1 MITARF
7 EDALVYATHLHAAQ
21 LRKSTHIP
29 YISHSLAVARLVL
42 EHGGNEDEAIAA
54 LLHDAVEDQG
64 GQATLDEIR
73 RRFGDNVAQIVDG
86 CTDTKI
92 TPKPPWKERKK
103 KYLAHLS
110 EAAPSV
116 LLVSL
121 ADKLHNA
128 RAILFDYRALG
139 DALWSRFKAGKQ
151 DVLWYY
157 RSLVE
162 TFRRCAA
169 PIPLVDELDRVV
181 SELERLASVEQTE
194 EIASPHG
201 EM

>member
-7 EDALVYATHLHAAQ
+7 QDALVYATRLHAAQ
-21 LRKSTHIP
+21 LRKGTQIP
-29 YISHSLAVARLVL
+29 YVSHLLAVASLVL

-54 LLHDAVEDQG
+54 LLHDAAEDQG

-86 CTDTKI
+86 CTDTTV
-92 TPKPPWKERKK
+92 TPKPPWKERKE
-103 KYLAHLS
+103 KYLAHLP
-110 EAAPSV
+110 EASPSV

-128 RAILFDYRALG
+128 GAILFDYRVLG
-139 DALWSRFKAGKQ
+139 DALWSHFNATSKQ

-157 RSLVE
+157 RSLVK
-162 TFRRCAA
+162 TFRRTAA
-169 PIPLVDELDRVV
+169 PIPVVDELDRVV
-181 SELERLASVEQTE
+181 SELERFAL
-194 EIASPHG
+194 
-201 EM
+201 